1 MKKERK
7 SRTFNTGY
15 ESPQQA
21 FLPGFEHPFDRAL
34 DMTNR
39 WVVLSR
45 LLPWDKLCNVYLK
58 NTGIRKGAGR
68 KPINP
73 RIVLGALI
81 IKHILNLDDR
91 ETVDQISENIYMQYF
106 LGYPSFIS
114 EKPFDATLFVEIRK
128 RLNLDVMNAI
138 NETIVKLKTCFEEKK
153 ENTNR
158 KSEASTTKAPLEKV
172 DTHPVKQTG
181 QANTEASVTNT
192 PLEKNDTQKEKAS
205 NLEQAKENEQNE
217 RSVMNTAL
225 EEGDTLPKKQSEQSE
240 PPVVTVTEVKDDA
253 PENNPSTDQA
263 GTVVSSSH
271 TAAIEAKESAGGQSL
286 SPSGV
291 PSEVTHKGILL
302 LDATVCPQDIA
313 FPTDLDLLSSAR
325 EKSEELID
333 SIYDKQL
340 HGEKPRT
347 YRKIARKE
355 YLHTAQKKKK
365 TKKQIRNAVRK
376 QLGYLCRNIRSINLL
391 LDKIP
396 ILPFDKHERKYF
408 YVIQTVYAQQLT
420 MYKNRVHTIEDRIV
434 SIHQPHVRPIV
445 RGKTSA
451 PVEFGSKISVSLIDG
466 ISFIDELS
474 WDAFNEGTRLLLYI
488 EKYRKRFGFY
498 PRIVMV
504 DKIYCTRENR
514 MMLKEK
520 GIILRAKPLGRP
532 STATALSIHVSP
544 GERNPIEGKFGQAI
558 LRLRSVTETAYGLNR
573 VKARWSLSLSKC

>member
-1 MKKERK
+1 
-7 SRTFNTGY
+7 
-15 ESPQQA
+15 
-21 FLPGFEHPFDRAL
+21 
-34 DMTNR
+34 
-39 WVVLSR
+39 
-45 LLPWDKLCNVYLK
+45 
-58 NTGIRKGAGR
+58 
-68 KPINP
+68 
-73 RIVLGALI
+73 
-81 IKHILNLDDR
+81 
-91 ETVDQISENIYMQYF
+91 MQYF

-128 RLNLDVMNAI
+128 RLSLDVMNAI
-138 NETIVKLKTCFEEKK
+138 NETIVKLMTCFEEKK
-153 ENTNR
+153 ENANR
-158 KSEASTTKAPLEKV
+158 KSEASTTVAPLEKG
-172 DTHPVKQTG
+172 DTQPVKKIG
-181 QANTEASVTNT
+181 QAETEASVTNAS
-192 PLEKNDTQKEKAS
+192 LENNDTQAEKVS
-205 NLEQAKENEQNE
+205 SQEQAKENGQSELSE
-217 RSVMNTAL
+217 MNTSL
-225 EEGDTLPKKQSEQSE
+225 EKEDTLPGKQSSYAE
-240 PPVVTVTEVKDDA
+240 PPIVTATEEKDDDQKDKPA
-253 PENNPSTDQA
+253 SNRST
-263 GTVVSSSH
+263 TSESSDH
-271 TAAIEAKESAGGQSL
+271 TATVETKETAGGQSSCL
-286 SPSGV
+286 SGV
-291 PSEVTHKGILL
+291 RSEVTHKGVLL

-355 YLHTAQKKKK
+355 YLRTAQKKKK

-391 LDKIP
+391 LDKYP

-408 YVIQTVYAQQLT
+408 YVIQTVYVQQLT
-420 MYKNRVHTIEDRIV
+420 MYKNHVHTIEDRIV

-474 WDAFNEGTRLLLYI
+474 WDAFNEGARLLLYI

-532 STATALSIHVSP
+532 STATALSNHVSP
-544 GERNPIEGKFGQAI
+544 GERNPIEGKFG
-558 LRLRSVTETAYGLNR
+558 
-573 VKARWSLSLSKC
+573 